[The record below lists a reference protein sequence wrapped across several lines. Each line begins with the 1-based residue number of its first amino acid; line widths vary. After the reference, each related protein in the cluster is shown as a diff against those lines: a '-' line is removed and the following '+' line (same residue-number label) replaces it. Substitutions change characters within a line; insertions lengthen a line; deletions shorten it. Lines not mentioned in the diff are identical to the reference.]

1 MSISN
6 QVSMFYD
13 AKPIIFER
21 AKAMRENMTQ
31 AEKSVWELLKSNK
44 MLGLRFKPQ
53 HPIDIF
59 IADLYCHQL
68 KLVIEIDGGIHKS
81 VDQGEYDIGR
91 EAELEHWGIKV
102 IRFTNEEVESNI
114 DQIQSEIE
122 RICTERG
129 SELQSPL
136 QGI

>member
-1 MSISN
+1 
-6 QVSMFYD
+6 MFYN
-13 AKPIIFER
+13 ARPIIFER
-21 AKAMRENMTQ
+21 AKVMRENMTQ
-31 AEKSVWELLKSNK
+31 AEKAVWELLKEKK

-59 IADLYCHQL
+59 IADFYCHPL

-81 VDQGEYDIGR
+81 NDKRVYDIGR

-102 IRFTNEEVESNI
+102 IRFTNEEVKDDINLI
-114 DQIQSEIE
+114 QNKIKQICLE
-122 RICTERG
+122 RR

>member
-1 MSISN
+1 
-6 QVSMFYD
+6 MFYN

-31 AEKSVWELLKSNK
+31 AEKSVWEKLKSNK
-44 MLGLRFKPQ
+44 MLGLRFKAQ

-59 IADLYCHQL
+59 IADFYCHQL

-81 VDQGEYDIGR
+81 VDQREYDIGR

-102 IRFTNEEVESNI
+102 IRFTNEEVENNI
-114 DQIQSEIE
+114 SRVQNEIE
-122 RICTERG
+122 SICSEQQ

>member
-1 MSISN
+1 MSIRDKI
-6 QVSMFYD
+6 SMFYN

-31 AEKSVWELLKSNK
+31 TEKAVWELLKSKN

-59 IADLYCHQL
+59 IADFYCHQL

-81 VDQGEYDIGR
+81 VDQREYDIGR

-102 IRFTNEEVESNI
+102 IRFTNEEVENNI
-114 DQIQSEIE
+114 TDIQNEIE
-122 RICTERG
+122 QICSGRR